1 MKPIVLARAL
11 ACASAV
17 VAATPSE
24 ARFLQVDPVGYKDQ
38 VNLYAY
44 VGDDPLNHTDPTGK
58 DCNVAGKQTTC
69 DYNHGKTVTFPTPT
83 GFKSFK
89 TSDSGAHHYD
99 TKVVDKAGSALP
111 AADKAGRATADASA
125 IASNPT
131 PGIDRPATPGGTPND
146 ANPMPGLPGAS
157 SPVMSYL
164 RSDASGNAVTVNVT
178 QPGHPLGEGVVVR
191 YVTVTP
197 GGQIVVHNEGQGVGF
212 LQSSSS
218 PGFVRNAINGVWVG
232 TTEATLGVP

>member
-1 MKPIVLARAL
+1 MKPANLARAFACGAI
-11 ACASAV
+11 ACAAS
-17 VAATPSE
+17 PSE
-24 ARFLQVDPVGYKDQ
+24 ARFLQVDPVGYNDQ

-44 VGDDPLNHTDPTGK
+44 VGDDPINHTDPTGK
-58 DCNVAGKQTTC
+58 NCNVAGKQTTC
-69 DYNHGKTVTFPTPT
+69 DYNQGKTVTFPTPP

-89 TSDSGAHHYD
+89 TSDPGAHHYD
-99 TKVVDKAGSALP
+99 TQVVDKAGSALP
-111 AADKAGRATADASA
+111 AAEKAGRATADASA
-125 IASNPT
+125 IAGNPT
-131 PGIDRPATPGGTPND
+131 PGIDRPATTRGTPND

-178 QPGHPLGEGVVVR
+178 QPGHPLGQGVVVR
-191 YVTVTP
+191 YVTVNA

-218 PGFVRNAINGVWVG
+218 PGLIRNAINGVWVG
-232 TTEATLGVP
+232 TTEVTLERP